1 MKVLLTMVLAA
12 VMAAGLLE
20 TKAVLAYGPTDLAH
34 LHPGARA
41 RPPIGWVQFCAQSP
55 KECVAPARAEAQTV
69 LTLARWNELDRVN
82 RYFNKAIEPVT
93 DQEQYGVAENW
104 TYAVTGKGDCEE
116 YVLEKRR
123 FLIQQGWSPSSLLI
137 TVVIDKQNGGHAVLT
152 AVTDRGDFVLD
163 NVTNDILPWSNSGL
177 TFVKRQSSSNPNV
190 WVDLGRVPGKPE
202 AVTATTARR

>member
-1 MKVLLTMVLAA
+1 MKILLTMALAA
-12 VMAAGLLE
+12 VMTAGLLG
-20 TKAVLAYGPTDLAH
+20 TKAVLACGPTDLAH
-34 LHPGARA
+34 LHPGAKA
-41 RPPIGWVQFCAQSP
+41 RPPIGWVQFCTRNP
-55 KECVAPARAEAQTV
+55 KECVAPYEVSARTA
-69 LTLARWNELDRVN
+69 LTLARWKELDRVN

-93 DQEQYGVAENW
+93 DLDQYGVAENW

-123 FLIQQGWSPSSLLI
+123 FLIRQGWSPASLLI

-152 AVTDRGDFVLD
+152 VVTDHGDFILD
-163 NVTNDILPWSNSGL
+163 NVTDDILPWSNSGL
-177 TFVKRQSSSNPNV
+177 TFIKRQSSSNPNV